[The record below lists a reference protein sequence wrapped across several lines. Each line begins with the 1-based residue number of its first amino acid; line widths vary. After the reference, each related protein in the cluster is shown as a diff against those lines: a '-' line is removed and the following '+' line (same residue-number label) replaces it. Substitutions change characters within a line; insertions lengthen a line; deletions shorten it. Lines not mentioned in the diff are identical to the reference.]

1 MNQITSGEYFTEMI
15 KRLFIE
21 RISLKSL
28 FLCLDFLTKERDTT
42 IIYRIMWSIMLYNK
56 EGFG

>member
-1 MNQITSGEYFTEMI
+1 MK

-21 RISLKSL
+21 RFSLKSL